1 MDPLV
6 GTRVVIFCFSLVG
19 CGGRLNG
26 DAATLRLRRFGGCP
40 LFFFFE
46 ACVCVVGVS
55 RDEDEHRCVG
65 SCADRRV
72 FARLP
77 VALLSREDKR
87 EKKKRLEEKTKE
99 RERERG
105 REGGGGKNTC
115 TGASRRRVDSAVH

>member
-1 MDPLV
+1 M
-6 GTRVVIFCFSLVG
+6 
-19 CGGRLNG
+19 
-26 DAATLRLRRFGGCP
+26 
-40 LFFFFE
+40 
-46 ACVCVVGVS
+46 CVVGVS

>member
-1 MDPLV
+1 M
-6 GTRVVIFCFSLVG
+6 
-19 CGGRLNG
+19 
-26 DAATLRLRRFGGCP
+26 
-40 LFFFFE
+40 
-46 ACVCVVGVS
+46 CVVGVS

-99 RERERG
+99 RERERE
-105 REGGGGKNTC
+105 REGGRGGEEHPHRCVATPC
-115 TGASRRRVDSAVH
+115 